1 MTDDLN
7 VLDRD
12 RIAALVMALCAG
24 RGPDRSICPSVVA
37 RRMTGDDG
45 DWRRLMPDVRAVAHE
60 LAAAGHIEI
69 TRRGVPVQPGVGR
82 GPVRLRIARVGG
94 TSGRRT

>member
-1 MTDDLN
+1 MTDDHT
-7 VLDRD
+7 VPDRD
-12 RIAALVMALCAG
+12 RIATLVMALCVE
-24 RGPDRSICPSVVA
+24 RGPDRSICPSEVA

-60 LAAAGHIEI
+60 MAADRRIEI

-82 GPVRLRIARVGG
+82 GPIRLRIARGGG
-94 TSGRRT
+94 TSGRRA